1 MAKQKY
7 VNHKCLLLISFFEK
21 LVNYLESC
29 ENLLRFFFSETQFV
43 VEVCTLKN
51 SHHYFCLCRE
61 PPSITEQLVV
71 KCHGARRSSSIQML
85 MDGTSAPFHT
95 YHPAFLLVS
104 FHFNRAQGPP
114 PPALHTIPCQL
125 LRRHCHKW
133 FRTFTC
139 TKLAKTTKL
148 PDITVAQLPRDTK
161 LPYFAPC
168 CTMYVAG
175 SGAQMVHSTLF
186 ILNFHLFPPM

>member
-1 MAKQKY
+1 MGVEYRQSSRNVAENLKVKMKIASKIDKMPMHKIRFCQHFKIYDKAKVCNPQMFT
-7 VNHKCLLLISFFEK
+7 SFYEK

-125 LRRHCHKW
+125 LRRHCHK
-133 FRTFTC
+133 
-139 TKLAKTTKL
+139 
-148 PDITVAQLPRDTK
+148 
-161 LPYFAPC
+161 
-168 CTMYVAG
+168 
-175 SGAQMVHSTLF
+175 
-186 ILNFHLFPPM
+186 